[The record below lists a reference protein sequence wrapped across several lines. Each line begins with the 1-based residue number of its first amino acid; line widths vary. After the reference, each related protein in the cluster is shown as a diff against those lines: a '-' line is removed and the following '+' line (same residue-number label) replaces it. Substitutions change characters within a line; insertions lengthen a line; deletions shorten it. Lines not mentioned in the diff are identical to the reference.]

1 MFKNVPW
8 ATGAGP
14 GAGKQNSQGEDG
26 QSLTTVLRTSEQRS
40 ALTLL
45 VADCMQAM
53 HQSIVDVFDATQTG
67 EQVEKLVDI
76 DDTTAPS
83 ASEVVANSDM
93 IRQEK
98 SAKELASREQEIN
111 AASMQSL
118 KAAALRHFEEWHSS
132 VIQRIGE
139 VVNARDANDSQ
150 QQETTSSV
158 GEVPTSTSAALEQD
172 KSHHDENIQIA
183 LRKLYPPVENTLRE
197 LPEAKRALIV
207 HSILLLLL
215 SLEHYQ
221 APSRILLLR
230 LTVSLDL
237 PIYLATSDENKIA
250 RGLLT
255 AAENLNADNETK
267 KRADD
272 NQGSRKWQVGL
283 AAVAGAALIGVTG
296 GLAAPLLAAGVGSVM
311 GGLGLGAT
319 AAAGYLGTLA
329 GSSIL
334 VGGLFGA
341 YGGRMT
347 SQMMDQYARE
357 VEDFA
362 FVPVRA
368 PTAAIKATNE
378 TRRLRVA
385 IGVSGWLT
393 NPKEVYEPW
402 RVLGTDIET
411 FALRF
416 ELESLMGLGNAMTSM
431 VKSFAWGYAKS
442 EIIKRTVFASLTAGL
457 WPLAL
462 LKVGRVIDNPFSVA
476 HFRAIKAG
484 EVLADALINKAQ
496 GERPVTLIGY
506 SLGGKVIYTCLQKL
520 AERKAFGL
528 VESVV
533 FVGTPASSA
542 SADWRKIRSVVS
554 GRVVNVYS
562 TKDYI
567 LGFLYRSQ
575 SIQYGIAGLQAIQ
588 GVAGVENV
596 DVSDIVSGHTSY
608 RFLNGTIL
616 DRIGFENIDPEEL
629 ALEKAALKE
638 QEAKEARDRANDEQE
653 ELAKGASTA
662 GSEQDISEDAINA
675 LEKDIAQQNERSYV
689 STVRRTVNNFKHAWL
704 ISIFRSGGHRTS

>member
-1 MFKNVPW
+1 MFKKVPFL
-8 ATGAGP
+8 AGGGASKEHGE
-14 GAGKQNSQGEDG
+14 KEDG
-26 QSLTTVLRTSEQRS
+26 QSLTTVLKTPEQRS
-40 ALTLL
+40 SLTIL
-45 VADCMQAM
+45 VADCTQAM
-53 HQSIVDVFDATQTG
+53 RQSIVDTFDANQTG
-67 EQVEKLVDI
+67 QHVEKLVDVDEAI
-76 DDTTAPS
+76 ATPTDGAATDAEKIS
-83 ASEVVANSDM
+83 
-93 IRQEK
+93 QEK
-98 SAKELASREQEIN
+98 LAKSLASRQQEVN
-111 AASMQSL
+111 AAAMQDL
-118 KAAALRHFEEWHSS
+118 KAAALKYFDEWQSN

-139 VVNARDANDSQ
+139 VINARDAADSQ
-150 QQETTSSV
+150 QQQEAWPSAQEEPSS
-158 GEVPTSTSAALEQD
+158 TKASLEQD
-172 KSHHDENIQIA
+172 KSHYDENVQLA
-183 LRKLYPPVENTLRE
+183 MQKLYPPIENTLTT
-197 LPEAKRALIV
+197 LPEAQRALIV

-230 LTVSLDL
+230 LTTSLGL
-237 PIYLATSDENKIA
+237 PIHLATSDENKIA

-362 FVPVRA
+362 FVPVRSPSA
-368 PTAAIKATNE
+368 VSKATNDS
-378 TRRLRVA
+378 RRLRVA
-385 IGVSGWLT
+385 IGISGWLT

-402 RVLGTDIET
+402 RVLGTDIES

-416 ELESLMGLGNAMTSM
+416 ELESLMGLGNAITGM
-431 VKSFAWGYAKS
+431 VRSFAWGYAKS

-476 HFRAIKAG
+476 HFRAVKAG

-496 GERPVTLIGY
+496 GERPVTLVGY

-533 FVGTPASSA
+533 LVGTPASSS

-562 TKDYI
+562 SNDYI
-567 LGFLYRSQ
+567 LAFLYRSQ
-575 SIQYGIAGLQAIQ
+575 SIQYGIAGLQAIE
-588 GVAGVENV
+588 GVAGIENV

-616 DRIGFENIDPEEL
+616 NRIGFEDVDAEEL

-638 QEAKEARDRANDEQE
+638 QEAKEERDRAEDEQKE
-653 ELAKGASTA
+653 SAKGAA
-662 GSEQDISEDAINA
+662 GGEKDVSEDAVDA
-675 LEKDIAQQNERSYV
+675 LEKDIEQRNERSYV
-689 STVRRTVNNFKHAWL
+689 SFSWTMCHSRCFTNQIYAGRLGT
-704 ISIFRSGGHRTS
+704 RSTS

>member
-1 MFKNVPW
+1 MFKKVPFL
-8 ATGAGP
+8 AGGGAASAEKG
-14 GAGKQNSQGEDG
+14 QEEDG
-26 QSLTTVLRTSEQRS
+26 QSLTTVLRTPEQCS
-40 ALTLL
+40 ALTIL
-45 VADCMQAM
+45 VADCTQAM
-53 HQSIVDVFDATQTG
+53 RQSILDTFDANQTG
-67 EQVEKLVDI
+67 QQVEKLVDV
-76 DDTTAPS
+76 DEAGAPP
-83 ASEVVANSDM
+83 VAEAATDAER
-93 IRQEK
+93 IAQEQQAK
-98 SAKELASREQEIN
+98 SLASRQQEVST
-111 AASMQSL
+111 ASMQDL
-118 KAAALRHFEEWHSS
+118 QAAALRYFDEWQSN

-139 VVNARDANDSQ
+139 VINAREATDSQ
-150 QQETTSSV
+150 PQGTQGEPSATQTS
-158 GEVPTSTSAALEQD
+158 LEQD
-172 KSHHDENIQIA
+172 KFQYDENVQLA
-183 LRKLYPPVENTLRE
+183 VQKLYPPIESPLRM
-197 LPEAKRALIV
+197 LPEAQRALIV

-230 LTVSLDL
+230 LTTSLGL
-237 PIYLATSDENKIA
+237 PIHLATSDENKIA

-347 SQMMDQYARE
+347 SKMMDQYARE
-357 VEDFA
+357 VEDFG
-362 FVPVRA
+362 FVPVRSPDA
-368 PTAAIKATNE
+368 GSKANNDS
-378 TRRLRVA
+378 RRLRVA
-385 IGVSGWLT
+385 IGISGWLT
-393 NPKEVYEPW
+393 SPKEVYEPW
-402 RVLGTDIET
+402 RVLGTDIES

-416 ELESLMGLGNAMTSM
+416 ELESLMGLGNAITGM
-431 VKSFAWGYAKS
+431 VRSFAWGYAKS

-496 GERPVTLIGY
+496 GERPVTLVGY

-533 FVGTPASSA
+533 LVGTPASSA

-562 TKDYI
+562 SNDYI
-567 LGFLYRSQ
+567 LAFLYRSQ
-575 SIQYGIAGLQAIQ
+575 SIQFGVAGLQAID
-588 GVAGVENV
+588 GVAGIENV

-616 DRIGFENIDPEEL
+616 NRIGFEDVDAEEL

-638 QEAKEARDRANDEQE
+638 QEAKEERDRAEDEQKE
-653 ELAKGASTA
+653 SAKGAV
-662 GSEQDISEDAINA
+662 GGEKDISEDAVNA
-675 LEKDIAQQNERSYV
+675 LEKDIEQRNERSYV
-689 STVRRTVNNFKHAWL
+689 SHP
-704 ISIFRSGGHRTS
+704 